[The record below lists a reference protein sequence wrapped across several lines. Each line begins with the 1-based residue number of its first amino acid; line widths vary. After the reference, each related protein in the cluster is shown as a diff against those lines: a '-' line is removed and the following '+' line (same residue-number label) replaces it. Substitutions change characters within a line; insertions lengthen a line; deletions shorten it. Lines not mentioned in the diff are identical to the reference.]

1 MKRIKNYQSFLENIL
16 LIKNKEFLDKQ
27 EKDRQE
33 KNKDKVT
40 RGTVG
45 FVSSDKSKFTG
56 QKNIKSDLDD
66 SQVQSEMDDTQTQG
80 EMYDTQTQGEM
91 GDIQGQSDMED
102 SQGQSDEEAC
112 GECEES

>member
-66 SQVQSEMDDTQTQG
+66 SEGQSEMDDTETPG
-80 EMYDTQTQGEM
+80 EME
-91 GDIQGQSDMED
+91 DIQGQSDMED